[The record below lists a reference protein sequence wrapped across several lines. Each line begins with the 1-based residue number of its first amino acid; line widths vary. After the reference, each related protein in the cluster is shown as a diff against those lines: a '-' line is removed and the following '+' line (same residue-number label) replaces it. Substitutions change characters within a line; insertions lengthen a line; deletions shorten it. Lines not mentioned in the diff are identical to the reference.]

1 MLECL
6 LRTAAS
12 SNKKKKKKSKEAE
25 GEKSNREQTQT
36 VLENGSA
43 NEESMKIR
51 LKVRRGS
58 RELMLTSFKFLYN
71 HNCNFI
77 IKPSFRRFT

>member
-12 SNKKKKKKSKEAE
+12 SNKKKKRSEDAE
-25 GEKSNREQTQT
+25 GKKVIAEQTQT

-43 NEESMKIR
+43 NEKSMKIR
-51 LKVRRGS
+51 LKVRRES
-58 RELMLTSFKFLYN
+58 RELMFKSFKFLHN
-71 HNCNFI
+71 RNCNFI
-77 IKPSFRRFT
+77 IKPSFRRFA